1 MESNQTLY
9 LKWDEFSENVKQSFT
24 ELKSNGDFFDVTLS
38 CEDKEIKAH
47 KLILSACSPFFRRLL
62 LKRSLQQANMHP
74 IIYLWGM
81 RADQLEAVVAFIYQ
95 GEVDVL
101 EEQLD
106 SFMLVAKDLQLK
118 GLTALYDKEPNL
130 FQQKFRKTVEVESAK
145 EESSNENIFTNKGF
159 GEMLKTQVLGLA
171 KIETDLVNEDMEDRP
186 VGENG
191 LDKGR
196 MDPTTRKGCLEKMEM
211 NASKHQ
217 IKPDVPNQ
225 DGGLADRTNNILDNE
240 FVLHEES
247 IKEILDNNC
256 LKDQKQKEYQSEPQ
270 KRETDLLG
278 RDTLKETMLKT
289 WSMGG
294 KETEEVGNC
303 ESRNPET
310 VQNVIHKDMIQ
321 KTLHKDKREAL
332 MERQDRTKTSARHWV
347 CKVCGYKSKS
357 KDHVRIHVETHIEGL
372 EYVCDMCG
380 KKQKT
385 SAAFGVHQYRCSK
398 KLSLSNPEISARRN
412 FSYAKNDPYW
422 SQQ

>member
-1 MESNQTLY
+1 M
-9 LKWDEFSENVKQSFT
+9 KFT
-24 ELKSNGDFFDVTLS
+24 AQNFPPAFNNPTKSQCT
-38 CEDKEIKAH
+38 
-47 KLILSACSPFFRRLL
+47 
-62 LKRSLQQANMHP
+62 
-74 IIYLWGM
+74 
-81 RADQLEAVVAFIYQ
+81 
-95 GEVDVL
+95 
-101 EEQLD
+101 
-106 SFMLVAKDLQLK
+106 
-118 GLTALYDKEPNL
+118 TALS
-130 FQQKFRKTVEVESAK
+130 T
-145 EESSNENIFTNKGF
+145 
-159 GEMLKTQVLGLA
+159 
-171 KIETDLVNEDMEDRP
+171 
-186 VGENG
+186 
-191 LDKGR
+191 
-196 MDPTTRKGCLEKMEM
+196 
-211 NASKHQ
+211 
-217 IKPDVPNQ
+217 
-225 DGGLADRTNNILDNE
+225 
-240 FVLHEES
+240 
-247 IKEILDNNC
+247 LDNNC

-310 VQNVIHKDMIQ
+310 VQNVIHKDVTQ

-380 KKQKT
+380 NIKKT

-412 FSYAKNDPYW
+412 FSYSKNDPYW